1 MIRSTRTTLSNFS
14 GKLRFRDGLDNT
26 VGLTVEIKAIFS
38 RSTMICSLILI
49 TLCLTMHS
57 KYKRKLDGDNLLL
70 CQEFLIFDI
79 LKRSD
84 STVRQCFVEFYV
96 HRRCNIS
103 SSVKKSGKFSQLSEN
118 VFLVQFRGQ
127 NAACHIPVNLRFS
140 YETVE
145 FIL

>member
-49 TLCLTMHS
+49 TLSLTMYA

-70 CQEFLIFDI
+70 CQEFLIFGI

-84 STVRQCFVEFYV
+84 STVRQRFVEFYI

-103 SSVKKSGKFSQLSEN
+103 SSIEKSGKFSQLSDN
-118 VFLVQFRGQ
+118 AFLVHLVQSAKLMSR
-127 NAACHIPVNLRFS
+127 NAG
-140 YETVE
+140 
-145 FIL
+145 